1 MYAFAPLVVAATL
14 ISSLAQVNL
23 PTDRSQTVRQAQADR
38 MELQQENREA
48 LKERL
53 QIVKDERKRGIAEN
67 IDKRIGEVNQK
78 WVAHWSRTL
87 DRLSAILDKIE
98 TRAESS
104 EAADLDAFYLALAGA
119 REAIDNAQVAVTTQ
133 EGKTYEIVFTDE
145 AILGQAIRSTIADF
159 HNDLKLTQAAVK
171 EAKDATVMVLRH
183 LKDVVGQ
190 EPSGNPETN

>member
-38 MELQQENREA
+38 MLQQENREA

-53 QIVKDERKRGIAEN
+53 QIVKDERKRAIAEN
-67 IDKRIGEVNQK
+67 IDKRISEVNQK

-98 TRAESS
+98 TRAQSS
-104 EAADLDAFYLALAGA
+104 GAADTDAFYLALAGA